1 MILYIAL
8 YRQII
13 AKFLVAYIFVIWLAL
28 DYIYLW
34 VGVLI
39 MIYSAAIFA
48 YIYTQN
54 MLKKSFVFKKTLFF

>member
-13 AKFLVAYIFVIWLAL
+13 AKYAIAYVLVIWLAL
-28 DYIYLW
+28 EYIYLW
-34 VGVLI
+34 MGVLV

-48 YIYTQN
+48 YIYTQRL
-54 MLKKSFVFKKTLFF
+54 LKEVCIK